1 MAKRNRTSPL
11 KRQREAEKRE
21 RQAKRAAKA
30 AMKRERRFERAKSD
44 SEVTSDENRGDE
56 GVEPNCPAVNSE
68 SQPPSSPPVL
78 GPAPVPLAGEDSTP
92 SVT

>member
-1 MAKRNRTSPL
+1 MAKRSRTSPL

-44 SEVTSDENRGDE
+44 PEVTSNEDRRVES
-56 GVEPNCPAVNSE
+56 VEPDSPGANSE
-68 SQPPSSPPVL
+68 STPPSSPPVL
-78 GPAPVPLAGEDSTP
+78 DPAPVPPAGEDPPPT
-92 SVT
+92 

>member
-1 MAKRNRTSPL
+1 MAKRSRTSPL

-44 SEVTSDENRGDE
+44 AEVTSDEDGRDKSTGSN
-56 GVEPNCPAVNSE
+56 
-68 SQPPSSPPVL
+68 
-78 GPAPVPLAGEDSTP
+78 GPAA
-92 SVT
+92 